1 MSHLEN
7 NLAIDVYAPEPNVG
21 QTEPI
26 SFTVDLYGDALG
38 SLDQWCSRD
47 SCLSF
52 NQSQFRLIA
61 ENEDGMGSVV
71 SCSA

>member
-7 NLAIDVYAPEPNVG
+7 DLAINVYAPAANVG

-26 SFTVDLYGDALG
+26 SFTADLYGDALG
-38 SLDQWCSRD
+38 SLDQWGSRE
-47 SCLSF
+47 SCLSY
-52 NQSQFRLIA
+52 NQTQFRLLA